1 MLLEEKKS
9 IFVAWVTIFW
19 VFRLERL
26 LQKWAYENPLAMSKM
41 RVFVVIFY
49 YWMPSTIRNSLFDKK
64 IKKKTNKKKKLRQSA
79 YRLSH
84 KTEIKVIKTA
94 YQKKGRYLQE
104 PMRTWVK
111 KQPNCLKRGKTRAT
125 NWFNVC
131 IWLVERAAQMFW
143 TYMYQKRSK
152 AKTMQSH
159 NFFFSSSLRNCT
171 M

>member
-64 IKKKTNKKKKLRQSA
+64 IKKKKNKKKIAAERFSIESQNRNQSNQNG
-79 YRLSH
+79 LSEER
-84 KTEIKVIKTA
+84 KI
-94 YQKKGRYLQE
+94 
-104 PMRTWVK
+104 PS
-111 KQPNCLKRGKTRAT
+111 RA
-125 NWFNVC
+125 NEN
-131 IWLVERAAQMFW
+131 L
-143 TYMYQKRSK
+143 S
-152 AKTMQSH
+152 
-159 NFFFSSSLRNCT
+159 
-171 M
+171 

>member
-1 MLLEEKKS
+1 MKTHWQ
-9 IFVAWVTIFW
+9 WVKWEFLSSSFTT
-19 VFRLERL
+19 ECH
-26 LQKWAYENPLAMSKM
+26 LQYEILCL
-41 RVFVVIFY
+41 
-49 YWMPSTIRNSLFDKK
+49 IRKL
-64 IKKKTNKKKKLRQSA
+64 KKKTNKKKKLRQSA